1 MISFLI
7 ILLYVI
13 YIIINYGIPKSISA
27 TYYLIK
33 PKWIFS
39 LILILS
45 IALSFNQFMNITPDS
60 FKFLPFIFCSG
71 IMFVAA
77 APNFK
82 SNILT
87 DKVHDY
93 AAIISFVTS
102 QIWAAIIDPIPL
114 LMWIFVFFYI
124 INKFN
129 EYKSLSLVIQ
139 ETCIKFWTE
148 LIMLFIIFSEIIGY

>member
-7 ILLYVI
+7 ILLYII
-13 YIIINYGIPKSISA
+13 YIIINYGVPKSISA

-39 LILILS
+39 LVLIFS
-45 IALSFNQFMNITPDS
+45 MVLSFNQFMDITPDS
-60 FKFLPFIFCSG
+60 LKFLPFIFCSG
-71 IMFVAA
+71 IIFVAA

-82 SNILT
+82 TSTIT

-93 AAIISFVTS
+93 AAIISFVAS
-102 QIWAAIIDPIPL
+102 QIWAALIDPVPL

-124 INKFN
+124 INRFN
-129 EYKSLSLVIQ
+129 EYKSLSLMIQ

>member
-1 MISFLI
+1 MISFLL

-33 PKWIFS
+33 HNWIFS
-39 LILILS
+39 LVLISS
-45 IALSFNQFMNITPDS
+45 IVLSFNQFMEITPES

-71 IMFVAA
+71 IVFVAA

-82 SNILT
+82 TNKIIDT
-87 DKVHDY
+87 VHDY
-93 AAIISFVTS
+93 AAIISFIIS
-102 QIWAAIIDPIPL
+102 QIWVAIIDPIPL
-114 LMWIFVFFYI
+114 LMWIFILLYI
-124 INKFN
+124 INEFN

-139 ETCIKFWTE
+139 NTSIKFWTE
-148 LIMLFIIFSEIIGY
+148 LVMLFIIFSEIIGY